1 MKIIK
6 WILVALTVLS
16 TIIMLFVLPD
26 TVPVHFDINGMAD
39 RWGSKFELLILPVVL
54 IACAFSMEP
63 LKNSYIN
70 KSKNAND
77 EKEKAEHLTNA
88 KVLNITSVIT
98 MFLFAIMNFITLYN
112 TYIIV
117 YPDSTLPQLDLMRA
131 VGVVMGIVIVLL
143 GNYMPKTRLNSNIGF
158 RLPWTMYNDNT
169 WNKSNRFASYVFMIV
184 GAIWAIS
191 SLLFESGAIVGM
203 VTFLIGMVIVIAYAY
218 LVYSRERRKDNEGNY
233 KK

>member
-1 MKIIK
+1 MKILK
-6 WILVALTVLS
+6 WILCVITVIS
-16 TIIMLFVLPD
+16 TILMLFVLPD
-26 TVPVHFDINGMAD
+26 TVPVHFDINGLAD
-39 RWGSKFELLILPVVL
+39 RWGSKFELLILPAVL
-54 IACAFSMEP
+54 IACAFLMEP
-63 LKNSYIN
+63 LKNSYVN
-70 KSKNAND
+70 KAKNAND

-98 MFLFAIMNFITLYN
+98 MFLFAIMNFIILYN

-117 YPDSTLPQLDLMRA
+117 YPDSSLQQFDIMRA
-131 VGVVMGIVIVLL
+131 VGVIMGIVIVLL

-184 GAIWAIS
+184 GAILAIS

-218 LVYSRERRKDNEGNY
+218 IVYSRERRQENEGNNQ
-233 KK
+233 K

>member
-6 WILVALTVLS
+6 WILVALTLLS

-70 KSKNAND
+70 KSKNTND

-98 MFLFAIMNFITLYN
+98 MFLFTIMNFITLYN

-117 YPDSTLPQLDLMRA
+117 YPDSTLPQFDIMRV

-184 GAIWAIS
+184 GAILAIS

-203 VTFLIGMVIVIAYAY
+203 VAFLIGMVITVLYAY
-218 LVYSRERRKDNEGNY
+218 LVYSRERRKDNEGNH
-233 KK
+233 KE

>member
-1 MKIIK
+1 M
-6 WILVALTVLS
+6 
-16 TIIMLFVLPD
+16 
-26 TVPVHFDINGMAD
+26 
-39 RWGSKFELLILPVVL
+39 
-54 IACAFSMEP
+54 
-63 LKNSYIN
+63 
-70 KSKNAND
+70 
-77 EKEKAEHLTNA
+77 
-88 KVLNITSVIT
+88 LNITSVIT

-169 WNKSNRFASYVFMIV
+169 WNKSNRFASYIFIV
-184 GAIWAIS
+184 VGVIMTIS

-203 VTFLIGMVIVIAYAY
+203 VAFLIVMAIVILYAY
-218 LVYSRERRKDNEGNY
+218 LVYSRERRKDNEENH
-233 KK
+233 KE

>member
-1 MKIIK
+1 MKILK
-6 WILVALTVLS
+6 WILCVITVIS
-16 TIIMLFVLPD
+16 TILMLFVLPD

-39 RWGSKFELLILPVVL
+39 RWGSKFELLLLPIVL
-54 IACAFSMEP
+54 IACAFLLDP
-63 LKNSYIN
+63 LKISYIN
-70 KSKNAND
+70 KAKNTTN
-77 EKEKAEHLTNA
+77 EKDKAEHLTNA

-117 YPDSTLPQLDLMRA
+117 YPDSSLPQFDTMRA
-131 VGVVMGIVIVLL
+131 VGVVMGIVIVIL

-169 WNKSNRFASYVFMIV
+169 WNKSNRFASYIFIV
-184 GAIWAIS
+184 VGVIMTIS

-203 VTFLIGMVIVIAYAY
+203 VAFLIAMVIVMLYAY
-218 LVYSRERRKDNEGNY
+218 LVYSRERRQENEGNNQ
-233 KK
+233 K

>member
-1 MKIIK
+1 MKILK
-6 WILVALTVLS
+6 WILCIITVLS
-16 TIIMLFVLPD
+16 TILMLFVLPE

-70 KSKNAND
+70 KAKNTKD
-77 EKEKAEHLTNA
+77 EKEKTGYLTNA
-88 KVLNITSVIT
+88 NVLNITSVVT
-98 MFLFAIMNFITLYN
+98 MFLFSIMNLITLYN

-117 YPDSTLPQLDLMRA
+117 YPDTALPQFDIMR
-131 VGVVMGIVIVLL
+131 VVSVVMGIVIVIL

-169 WNKSNRFASYVFMIV
+169 WNKSNRFASYVFMIA
-184 GAIWAIS
+184 GAILAIS

-218 LVYSRERRKDNEGNY
+218 LVYSRERRKDNEGNH
-233 KK
+233 KE

>member
-39 RWGSKFELLILPVVL
+39 RWGSKFELLILPVIL

-218 LVYSRERRKDNEGNY
+218 LVYSRERRKDNEENH
-233 KK
+233 KE

>member
-1 MKIIK
+1 MKILK
-6 WILVALTVLS
+6 WILCVITVLS
-16 TIIMLFVLPD
+16 TILMLFVLPD

-88 KVLNITSVIT
+88 KVLNITSVVT
-98 MFLFAIMNFITLYN
+98 MFLFSIMNLITLYN
-112 TYIIV
+112 TYIMV
-117 YPDSTLPQLDLMRA
+117 YPDTDLPQFDIMRA
-131 VGVVMGIVIVLL
+131 VGAVMGIVIVVL

-184 GAIWAIS
+184 GAILAIS

-218 LVYSRERRKDNEGNY
+218 IVYSRERRQENEGNNQ
-233 KK
+233 K